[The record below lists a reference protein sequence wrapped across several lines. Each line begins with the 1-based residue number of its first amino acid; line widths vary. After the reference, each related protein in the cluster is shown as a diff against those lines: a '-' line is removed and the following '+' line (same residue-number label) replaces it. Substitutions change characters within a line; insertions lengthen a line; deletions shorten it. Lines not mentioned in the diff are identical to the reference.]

1 MSIGLATRGYMGGG
15 AAAGTPVLTVLTTFS
30 ASFKTA
36 RLTTWQGEIAD
47 FPDDAE
53 LVVLVKY
60 SERNEMIV
68 ARDAEGVWHWPFDVE
83 PENAADTAADP
94 VTLQLFP
101 RGGWPPCDV
110 EIQCLAATLAEEA

>member
-1 MSIGLATRGYMGGG
+1 MTLALATCGYLGSGAGGFD
-15 AAAGTPVLTVLTTFS
+15 APTLTVLTTFS

-36 RLTTWQGEIAD
+36 RLQPWQGELAS
-47 FPDDAE
+47 FPDGAQ

-68 ARDAEGVWHWPFDVE
+68 ARDGEGVWHWPFDVE
-83 PENAADTAADP
+83 PDNAADTSSDP
-94 VTLQLFP
+94 ATLQLFP

-110 EIQCLAATLAEEA
+110 EIQCLAAVMAVV